1 MSYVEF
7 GLSARDPLPTS
18 IRRVVRSDPVE
29 LRRRVGEL
37 GWYHSIDLGHGVVT
51 PGAVALDAVDDAYLP
66 ELKGR
71 SVLDVG
77 AWDGA
82 NSFRAERLGASRII
96 ALDHYVWG
104 VDFPRRQ
111 QYWDECARRGELPDH
126 TLDETRFWDPS
137 LPGRRG
143 FDLAREV
150 LGSSVE
156 PVVADFM
163 TTDLDALGSFDV
175 VLYLGVLYHM
185 REPLTA
191 LQRVRRVTKEVAM
204 IETEAIEIRGR
215 SGRASSSF
223 MAGNDLKQD
232 FGNWYVPNEA
242 ALHQLCRAAGFRRVV
257 TRRGQPSVLRQLRR
271 AAGLGPASSLEEA
284 QPSSPRTIV
293 RGLLRREA
301 RVPTTRAR
309 CSPDTYASPRA
320 ERHDGPGTVLPYGFS
335 PSTILDMQLGLKR
348 A

>member
-1 MSYVEF
+1 MRRPPIDDLTHSPVDL
-7 GLSARDPLPTS
+7 GPGRRARLPAQPARNHDAGS
-18 IRRVVRSDPVE
+18 PDLIRRPPLSPPDMRHGIGSDPVE

-51 PGAVALDAVDDAYLP
+51 PGAVALDALDDAHLP
-66 ELKGR
+66 DVRGR

-82 NSFRAERLGASRII
+82 NAFWAERLGASRVV

-104 VDFPRRQ
+104 VDLHRRQ
-111 QYWDECARRGELPDH
+111 RYWDECARRGELPDH
-126 TLDETRFWDPS
+126 TLDETRFWDPA

-143 FDLAREV
+143 FDLAREA

-191 LQRVRRVTKEVAM
+191 LQRVRRVTKEVAVV
-204 IETEAIEIRGR
+204 ESEAIEIRGH
-215 SGRASSSF
+215 SGESLLQF
-223 MAGNDLKQD
+223 MAGNELRQD
-232 FGNWYVPNEA
+232 FGNWYVPTEA
-242 ALHQLCRAAGFRRVV
+242 ALHHLCRAAGFSRVV
-257 TRRGQPSVLRQLRR
+257 TFR
-271 AAGLGPASSLEEA
+271 SLP
-284 QPSSPRTIV
+284 PSSPRAIA
-293 RGLLRREA
+293 RRLLRRE
-301 RVPTTRAR
+301 TRYR
-309 CSPDTYASPRA
+309 
-320 ERHDGPGTVLPYGFS
+320 
-335 PSTILDMQLGLKR
+335 ILLH
-348 A
+348 AFA